1 MEKPP
6 TDERRS
12 DRRGRQVVGQVDPED
27 GVAQQDADLEGD
39 VGSAVQGQVEAR
51 HVHQHQEDAGDEE
64 AHHVQ
69 QGAPADQQLNRR

>member
-1 MEKPP
+1 MKGHH
-6 TDERRS
+6 TDERS
-12 DRRGRQVVGQVDPED
+12 PDSRGRQLVGQVDSED

-39 VGSAVQGQVEAR
+39 SRAAVQRQVEAH

-69 QGAPADQQLNRR
+69 QGASADQQLES